1 MMTEHPLTDDM
12 VIRYFGLK
20 QIGCE
25 HPLTD
30 EICEEISLRGIS
42 ITMPIERNNMR
53 EAADWQL
60 EKVIEWLKD
69 NVSHSLLL
77 EVTDKGVT
85 YPNTSKN
92 DKSLLRLDLNWIV
105 DDLKKAMRPT
115 STQEENN

>member
-1 MMTEHPLTDDM
+1 MTSQHPLTDDV

-69 NVSHSLLL
+69 HAAVYMYEAHDGPCFDEDGLL
-77 EVTDKGVT
+77 
-85 YPNTSKN
+85 
-92 DKSLLRLDLNWIV
+92 
-105 DDLKKAMRPT
+105 DDFKKAMRP
-115 STQEENN
+115 QGDN